1 MTSMTTPSEY
11 SVGERFRPTGVE
23 LINHFLKQKL
33 LGNDQLVSR
42 IPLLDLYQFDPWNLY
57 YSDDGEGYFFSPLH
71 PKYPGSKNRR
81 INRSTGTGTW
91 LAKGKDYE
99 IKSEFTGEVIGIRRI
114 FVHSCEKDG
123 IKYVMHE
130 YSIPN
135 QSSLVLCKVMK
146 KMPSKKSEG
155 PCQKVKKR
163 KEAADLPLPCNDDH
177 SILSYGVTKKNS
189 EGPCK
194 KVKKTDEKA
203 DMPYNKENIT
213 PEPDEGFE
221 NWITSDKS
229 DLSTYN
235 NIIISKDQQAEK
247 STSDNGGKDRQKTS
261 STSVDLDANFTTLE
275 DQVIHETLPPLQSL
289 SGYDQQDYCSSDD
302 FITLDDL
309 PLMLPEQVNTYNGP
323 AGTPM
328 FLPMEDHPIWLESL
342 CSSYPTLL
350 AGTHI

>member
-1 MTSMTTPSEY
+1 MTRMATPFDFN
-11 SVGERFRPTGVE
+11 VGHRFSPTDVE
-23 LINHFLKQKL
+23 LINYFLTQKL

-42 IPLLDLYQFDPWNLY
+42 IPLLDLYQFDPWNLPY
-57 YSDDGEGYFFSPLH
+57 IAATDSDDGEGYFFSPLH
-71 PKYPGSKNRR
+71 TKYLGSKNGR
-81 INRSTGTGTW
+81 INRSTSKGSW

-99 IKSEFTGEVIGIRRI
+99 IKSNEFSGEVIGIRRI
-114 FVHSCEKDG
+114 FVHSCKKDG

-146 KMPSKKSEG
+146 KMPSKRSEG
-155 PCQKVKKR
+155 PCKKVKKR
-163 KEAADLPLPCNDDH
+163 KEAADLPLPCNEDH

-229 DLSTYN
+229 DLSTHN

-247 STSDNGGKDRQKTS
+247 STSDNGGKDHQKTS
-261 STSVDLDANFTTLE
+261 SASADLDACFTTLE
-275 DQVIHETLPPLQSL
+275 DQVNPEIQPHLQFP
-289 SGYDQQDYCSSDD
+289 GYDQQDYSLYD
-302 FITLDDL
+302 FTQVDL

-323 AGTPM
+323 AGTSM
-328 FLPMEDHPIWLESL
+328 SVPMEDHLIWLEPLWS
-342 CSSYPTLL
+342 
-350 AGTHI
+350 

>member
-155 PCQKVKKR
+155 PCKKVKKR
-163 KEAADLPLPCNDDH
+163 KEAADLPLPCNEDH
-177 SILSYGVTKKNS
+177 S
-189 EGPCK
+189 
-194 KVKKTDEKA
+194 
-203 DMPYNKENIT
+203 T
-213 PEPDEGFE
+213 PVPDE
-221 NWITSDKS
+221 
-229 DLSTYN
+229 
-235 NIIISKDQQAEK
+235 DQHTEK
-247 STSDNGGKDRQKTS
+247 STCDNGGTNRQQTS
-261 STSVDLDANFTTLE
+261 SASVDVDAYYTTPE
-275 DQVIHETLPPLQSL
+275 DQVDPETLQHLQSL
-289 SGYDQQDYCSSDD
+289 SGYDQQDYCSVDDFITLDDQQDYCSVDD

-309 PLMLPEQVNTYNGP
+309 PWMLPEQ
-323 AGTPM
+323 M
-328 FLPMEDHPIWLESL
+328 
-342 CSSYPTLL
+342 
-350 AGTHI
+350 

>member
-1 MTSMTTPSEY
+1 MTRMATPFDFN
-11 SVGERFRPTGVE
+11 VGQRFSPTGVE

-42 IPLLDLYQFDPWNLY
+42 IPLLDLYQFDPWNLPY
-57 YSDDGEGYFFSPLH
+57 MAATDSDDGEGYFFSPLH
-71 PKYPGSKNRR
+71 PKYPGSNNGR
-81 INRSTGTGTW
+81 ISRSTSTGSW
-91 LAKGKDYE
+91 QAKGKDYE
-99 IKSEFTGEVIGIRRI
+99 IKSEFSGEVIGIRRI

-155 PCQKVKKR
+155 PCKKVKKR
-163 KEAADLPLPCNDDH
+163 KEAADK

-261 STSVDLDANFTTLE
+261 SASVYLDACFTTLE
-275 DQVIHETLPPLQSL
+275 DQVNPEIQPHLQFP
-289 SGYDQQDYCSSDD
+289 GYDQQDYSLYD
-302 FITLDDL
+302 FTQVDP
-309 PLMLPEQVNTYNGP
+309 PLMLTEQANTYNGP
-323 AGTPM
+323 AGTSMSVPK
-328 FLPMEDHPIWLESL
+328 EDHSIWLEPLWS
-342 CSSYPTLL
+342 
-350 AGTHI
+350 

>member
-1 MTSMTTPSEY
+1 MTSKTTPSEY

-23 LINHFLKQKL
+23 LINHFLKGKL

-42 IPLLDLYQFDPWNLY
+42 IPQLDDLYQFDPWNLS

-155 PCQKVKKR
+155 PCKKVKKR
-163 KEAADLPLPCNDDH
+163 KEAADK

-229 DLSTYN
+229 DLSPYN
-235 NIIISKDQQAEK
+235 NIISSKDQQAEK

-261 STSVDLDANFTTLE
+261 SASADLDANFTTLE

-289 SGYDQQDYCSSDD
+289 SGYDQQDY
-302 FITLDDL
+302 L
-309 PLMLPEQVNTYNGP
+309 
-323 AGTPM
+323 
-328 FLPMEDHPIWLESL
+328 
-342 CSSYPTLL
+342 
-350 AGTHI
+350 

>member
-1 MTSMTTPSEY
+1 MTSKTTPSEY

-23 LINHFLKQKL
+23 LINHFLKGKL

-42 IPLLDLYQFDPWNLY
+42 IPLLDDLYQFDPWNLS

-155 PCQKVKKR
+155 PCKKVKKR
-163 KEAADLPLPCNDDH
+163 KEAADK

-229 DLSTYN
+229 DLSPYN
-235 NIIISKDQQAEK
+235 NIISSKGK
-247 STSDNGGKDRQKTS
+247 VGG
-261 STSVDLDANFTTLE
+261 
-275 DQVIHETLPPLQSL
+275 
-289 SGYDQQDYCSSDD
+289 
-302 FITLDDL
+302 
-309 PLMLPEQVNTYNGP
+309 
-323 AGTPM
+323 
-328 FLPMEDHPIWLESL
+328 
-342 CSSYPTLL
+342 
-350 AGTHI
+350 

>member
-1 MTSMTTPSEY
+1 MTRMATPFDFN
-11 SVGERFRPTGVE
+11 VGHRFSPTDVE
-23 LINHFLKQKL
+23 LINYFLTQKL

-42 IPLLDLYQFDPWNLY
+42 IPLLDLYQFDPWNLP

-71 PKYPGSKNRR
+71 TKYLGSKNGR
-81 INRSTGTGTW
+81 INRSTSKGSW

-99 IKSEFTGEVIGIRRI
+99 IKSNEFSGEVIGIRRI
-114 FVHSCEKDG
+114 FVHSCKKDG

-146 KMPSKKSEG
+146 KMPSKRSEG
-155 PCQKVKKR
+155 PCKKVKKR
-163 KEAADLPLPCNDDH
+163 KEAADLPLPCNEDH

-229 DLSTYN
+229 DLSTHN

-247 STSDNGGKDRQKTS
+247 STSDNGGKDHQKTS
-261 STSVDLDANFTTLE
+261 SASADLDACFTTLE
-275 DQVIHETLPPLQSL
+275 DQVNPEIQPHLQFP
-289 SGYDQQDYCSSDD
+289 GYDQQDYSLYD
-302 FITLDDL
+302 FTQVDL

-323 AGTPM
+323 AGTSM
-328 FLPMEDHPIWLESL
+328 SVPMEDHLIWLEPLWS
-342 CSSYPTLL
+342 
-350 AGTHI
+350 